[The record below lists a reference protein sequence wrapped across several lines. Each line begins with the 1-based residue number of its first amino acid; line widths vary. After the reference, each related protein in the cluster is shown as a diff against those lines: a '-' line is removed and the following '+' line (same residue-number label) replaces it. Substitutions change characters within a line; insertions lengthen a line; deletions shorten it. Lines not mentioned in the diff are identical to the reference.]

1 MVVKSGLNITH
12 KMNLKDYY
20 IYLKIF
26 ADILLI
32 LLILPVVSIA
42 QVPISEY
49 DNIKFT
55 YSEFAQNESGNLII
69 QSDFPSPKS
78 VLYRS
83 LMVPGWGQ
91 IINKQWWKVPI
102 IYGLFA
108 GGAYYTI
115 DLTGSYRDYRAAYYN
130 LTRGAESDFRF
141 GATPDY
147 LAGVTSTEQLR
158 QNRDTLRNQRDFM
171 YVVMV
176 LIYGLN
182 VVDAYVYA
190 HMRSF
195 DVSDDLS
202 AIPSIQPGMVA
213 SSAPGFTFRLSL
225 LSK

>member
-1 MVVKSGLNITH
+1 MNITR
-12 KMNLKDYY
+12 KMNLKGYY
-20 IYLKIF
+20 NYLKTF
-26 ADILLI
+26 ADILII
-32 LLILPVVSIA
+32 LLLVPASVYA
-42 QVPISEY
+42 QAPFTEY

-55 YSEFAQNESGNLII
+55 YTEFELAERN
-69 QSDFPSPKS
+69 QSVNQADFPSPRS
-78 VLYRS
+78 VLFRS
-83 LMVPGWGQ
+83 MMVPGWGQ
-91 IINKQWWKVPI
+91 ITNRQWWKVPI

-147 LAGVTSTEQLR
+147 LAGVTSAQQLR

-182 VVDAYVYA
+182 IVDAYVYA

-202 AIPSIQPGMVA
+202 AIPSIEPGMVA

-225 LSK
+225 ISK

>member
-1 MVVKSGLNITH
+1 
-12 KMNLKDYY
+12 MNLKGYCN
-20 IYLKIF
+20 YLKTF

-32 LLILPVVSIA
+32 LLILPAIGVA
-42 QVPISEY
+42 QVPFSEY
-49 DNIKFT
+49 DNIKFNYT
-55 YSEFAQNESGNLII
+55 EFEMSERIESIV
-69 QSDFPSPKS
+69 QSGFPSPKS

-83 LMVPGWGQ
+83 MMVPGWGQ
-91 IINKQWWKVPI
+91 ITNKQWWKVPI

-115 DLTGSYRDYRAAYYN
+115 DLTGSYRDYRAAYFN

-147 LAGVTSTEQLR
+147 LVGVPAQQLR
-158 QNRDTLRNQRDFM
+158 QNRDSLRNQRDFM

-182 VVDAYVYA
+182 IVDAYVYA

-202 AIPSIQPGMVA
+202 AIPSLQPGMVA

>member
-1 MVVKSGLNITH
+1 M
-12 KMNLKDYY
+12 
-20 IYLKIF
+20 
-26 ADILLI
+26 
-32 LLILPVVSIA
+32 A
-42 QVPISEY
+42 QVPFSEY
-49 DNIKFT
+49 DNIRFTYTELKFT
-55 YSEFAQNESGNLII
+55 ERSEPII

-83 LMVPGWGQ
+83 MIVPGWGQ
-91 IINKQWWKVPI
+91 ITNKQWWKVPI

-141 GATPDY
+141 GVTPDY
-147 LAGVTSTEQLR
+147 LTGVTSAEQLR
-158 QNRDTLRNQRDFM
+158 QNRNTLRNQRDFM

-182 VVDAYVYA
+182 IVDSYVYA

-202 AIPSIQPGMVA
+202 AIPSIQPGMIA

-225 LSK
+225 LSKRGE